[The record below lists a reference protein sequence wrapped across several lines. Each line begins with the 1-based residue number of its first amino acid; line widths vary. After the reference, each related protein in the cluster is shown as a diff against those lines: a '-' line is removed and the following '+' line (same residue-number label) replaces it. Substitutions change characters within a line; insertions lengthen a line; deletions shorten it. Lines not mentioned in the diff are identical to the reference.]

1 MGGKSS
7 SSTTTQSETAPW
19 EAAQPMLQNIINQVN
34 GGLAGAGLS
43 STQAN
48 AINQLTQMGQAGNPY
63 ASATGNVASTLLN
76 GGGATNQAGAVNQ
89 AYQQYYNA
97 TNPLASNTNYNPM
110 QTPGIGDQLQAM
122 TDDIKSS
129 VNGSFA
135 AAGRDFSG
143 YNQKA
148 LGRGLAAGLAPVL
161 TAQYNQNV
169 QNQQGAAGNL
179 YNAGNTTAGLQ
190 TGLTQ
195 QDLAN
200 RTQGVAT
207 ANDALSAN
215 NWGPQQVLQAQSY
228 LQSIPQQNLAGWANI
243 GIPIA
248 GLGSKSSGTSNT
260 ENQMSGAQQFATILQ
275 GIGSLI
281 PKGPMNFK
289 F

>member
-7 SSTTTQSETAPW
+7 STTSQQSQTAPW

-34 GGLAGAGLS
+34 GGLSGTGL
-43 STQAN
+43 TNAQTG
-48 AINQLTQMGQAGNPY
+48 AINQLTQSGQAGNPY
-63 ASATGNVASTLLN
+63 AAATGNVASTLLN
-76 GGGATNQAGAVNQ
+76 GGGATNQAGNVNA

-97 TNPLASNTNYNPM
+97 TNPLASNTNYDPM
-110 QTPGIGDQLQAM
+110 QTPGIGDQLSALK
-122 TDDIKSS
+122 DDIMSS
-129 VNGSFA
+129 VNGQYA

-215 NWGPQQVLQAQSY
+215 NWGANQVLNAQQL
-228 LQSIPQQNLAGWANI
+228 LQSIPQQNLAGWAQI
-243 GIPIA
+243 GTPIA
-248 GLGSKSSGTSNT
+248 GLGSQSSGTSTT

-281 PKGPMNFK
+281 PKSPMSFK

>member
-1 MGGKSS
+1 
-7 SSTTTQSETAPW
+7 
-19 EAAQPMLQNIINQVN
+19 
-34 GGLAGAGLS
+34 
-43 STQAN
+43 
-48 AINQLTQMGQAGNPY
+48 
-63 ASATGNVASTLLN
+63 
-76 GGGATNQAGAVNQ
+76 
-89 AYQQYYNA
+89 
-97 TNPLASNTNYNPM
+97 
-110 QTPGIGDQLQAM
+110 
-122 TDDIKSS
+122 
-129 VNGSFA
+129 
-135 AAGRDFSG
+135 
-143 YNQKA
+143 
-148 LGRGLAAGLAPVL
+148 VL

-248 GLGSKSSGTSNT
+248 GLGSKSSGTSST